1 MKSLLK
7 YIILTILG
15 VVLCIDLGIE
25 RHAVDTACSD
35 TCATTEAEVKTT
47 DYTQPLSELCHP
59 RTFHLEILQ
68 RVPSNTRRADTEN
81 KHNVTYLKAGKVIH
95 SGISYYIYNSLKL
108 RNSVLSE
115 PSHRLIYLGK
125 LII

>member
-7 YIILTILG
+7 YIIFTILG
-15 VVLCIDLGIE
+15 AVLCIDLGYE
-25 RHAVDTACSD
+25 RHAVEVACTDTRV
-35 TCATTEAEVKTT
+35 TTEAEVKTT
-47 DYTQPLSELCHP
+47 DYTQPSSELCHP

-68 RVPSNTRRADTEN
+68 RVPSNTRRDNTEN

-95 SGISYYIYNSLKL
+95 SGISYYIYNNLKL

-115 PSHRLIYLGK
+115 PSHRLICLGK

>member
-1 MKSLLK
+1 MKCVLKNIIVTLCFLLFVG
-7 YIILTILG
+7 LG
-15 VVLCIDLGIE
+15 SIRHESSYPRCDEPATSEAVVD
-25 RHAVDTACSD
+25 
-35 TCATTEAEVKTT
+35 ATDFNTPDA
-47 DYTQPLSELCHP
+47 ELCHL

-81 KHNVTYLKAGKVIH
+81 RHNLTYIKAGKVINT
-95 SGISYYIYNSLKL
+95 GRYYTTYNLYKL

-115 PSHRLIYLGK
+115 PSHRLICLGK

>member
-1 MKSLLK
+1 MKCVLKNIIVTLCFLLFVG
-7 YIILTILG
+7 LG
-15 VVLCIDLGIE
+15 SIRHESSYPRCAEPATSEAVVD
-25 RHAVDTACSD
+25 A
-35 TCATTEAEVKTT
+35 T

>member
-1 MKSLLK
+1 MKCVLKNIIVTLCFLLFVG
-7 YIILTILG
+7 LG
-15 VVLCIDLGIE
+15 SIRHESSYPRCDEPATSEAVVD
-25 RHAVDTACSD
+25 
-35 TCATTEAEVKTT
+35 ATDFNTPDAK
-47 DYTQPLSELCHP
+47 LCHP

-68 RVPSNTRRADTEN
+68 RVPSNTRRDNTAN

-95 SGISYYIYNSLKL
+95 SGISYYIYNNLKL

-115 PSHRLIYLGK
+115 LSHRLICLGK

>member
-1 MKSLLK
+1 MKCVLKNIIVTLCFLLFVGLESIRHESS
-7 YIILTILG
+7 YPRCAEPATSEA
-15 VVLCIDLGIE
+15 VVD
-25 RHAVDTACSD
+25 
-35 TCATTEAEVKTT
+35 ATDFNTPDA
-47 DYTQPLSELCHP
+47 ELCHP